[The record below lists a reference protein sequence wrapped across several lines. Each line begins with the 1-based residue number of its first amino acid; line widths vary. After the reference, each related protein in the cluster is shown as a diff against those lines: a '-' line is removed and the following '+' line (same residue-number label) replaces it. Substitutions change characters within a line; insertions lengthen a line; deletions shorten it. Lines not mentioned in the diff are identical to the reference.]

1 MTTQDMPG
9 LVRAQLKVH
18 IADTLL
24 ALERV
29 RAELDRTTT
38 STARSRV
45 LRGLRE
51 QLTAQLEAWEYL
63 TEVSGSGM
71 QARASEPESDPDD
84 ECVCTHPRH
93 AHNPQ
98 GLCVKIPGVT
108 GCGCLGF
115 LDRREYRG

>member
-1 MTTQDMPG
+1 MTQKEIPG

-18 IADTLL
+18 TADTLL

-63 TEVSGSGM
+63 TETIEERARLICVDPRCPSGKAHTG
-71 QARASEPESDPDD
+71 ACPGPHRKDSE
-84 ECVCTHPRH
+84 
-93 AHNPQ
+93 
-98 GLCVKIPGVT
+98 
-108 GCGCLGF
+108 
-115 LDRREYRG
+115 